1 MNPDLIAAKRFV
13 AQLEAMK
20 TIAIIENDPITFDGT
35 FITFKAR
42 GRIDDDGTG
51 SAHGDPD
58 HQDQTSLKH
67 NGRFLNADTDRY
79 IVVPPQVIQGVEPVV
94 LGSQAWVTYRGKEVT
109 AVVGDI
115 GPHKRLGEMSISL
128 AEALGINAN
137 ANTGGDDT
145 DEILYRIQ
153 PGMPAV
159 VDGIAY
165 QLQHS

>member
-1 MNPDLIAAKRFV
+1 
-13 AQLEAMK
+13 MK
-20 TIAIIENDPITFDGT
+20 IITIIENDPITFDGT
-35 FITFKAR
+35 FITFTAR

-79 IVVPPQVIQGVEPVV
+79 IVVPPQAVQGAAPVV
-94 LGSQAWVTYRGKEVT
+94 LGSQAWVTYRGKKVT

-115 GPHKRLGEMSISL
+115 GPRRRLGEISIAL
-128 AEALGINAN
+128 ALALEINAN
-137 ANTGGDDT
+137 PNTGGDDT
-145 DEILYRIQ
+145 DDILYRIH

-159 VDGIAY
+159 VDGVVY
-165 QLQHS
+165 QLQHA